1 MNDKYIKGN
10 SVILLVKK
18 MKLTRMSI
26 NITDHEFMHWLKAR
40 MTFADG
46 NIENG
51 LKRLL
56 NYKRQ

>member
-1 MNDKYIKGN
+1 
-10 SVILLVKK
+10 

-26 NITDHEFMHWLKAR
+26 NITDHEFMNWLKSR

-56 NYKRQ
+56 NYKQQ